1 MYIQIVKLG
10 RYICTEIDVE
20 NKCFIIKKKYSD
32 VPTHYVFIIWLP
44 RCIIFFLLICF
55 KLYIQL
61 KSSEAGRGAAA
72 RGVTAKP
79 TGCGFDPHSR
89 R

>member
-1 MYIQIVKLG
+1 MKWKNTHIFRV
-10 RYICTEIDVE
+10 
-20 NKCFIIKKKYSD
+20 SD
-32 VPTHYVFIIWLP
+32 FAYRAGKRW
-44 RCIIFFLLICF
+44 
-55 KLYIQL
+55 KD
-61 KSSEAGRGAAA
+61 EAGRGAAA